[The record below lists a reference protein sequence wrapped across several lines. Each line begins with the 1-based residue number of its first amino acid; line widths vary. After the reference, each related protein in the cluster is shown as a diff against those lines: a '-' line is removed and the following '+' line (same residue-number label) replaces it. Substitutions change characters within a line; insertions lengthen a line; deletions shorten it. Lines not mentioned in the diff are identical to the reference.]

1 MSKEDAEAALLG
13 FWKYVDQ
20 WTARDL
26 APKAPSVDRIESI
39 QKVTD
44 WLRKASGE
52 EEQGNEGRAV
62 A

>member
-20 WTARDL
+20 WTAR
-26 APKAPSVDRIESI
+26 AQAPSVDRIESI

-44 WLRKASGE
+44 WLRNASGE
-52 EEQGNEGRAV
+52 EEQGNNLISNMI
-62 A
+62 